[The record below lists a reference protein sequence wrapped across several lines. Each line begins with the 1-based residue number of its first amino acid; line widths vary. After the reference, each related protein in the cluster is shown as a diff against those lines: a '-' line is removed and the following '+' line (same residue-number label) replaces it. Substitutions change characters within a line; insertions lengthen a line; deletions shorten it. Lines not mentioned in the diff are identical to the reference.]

1 MKVLIAEDNELLRK
15 SLSYFLSSKGFDL
28 SEFDNGSQAIESLG
42 QQKYDLIIT
51 DINLPGASGM
61 EITQYVRN
69 TLQADTP
76 IIVFT
81 ASNIEEIELESFDL
95 GANEFIP
102 KPISPSVLL
111 VRINKLLKNRQE
123 V

>member
-15 SLSYFLSSKGFDL
+15 SLTYFLSSKGFEIT
-28 SEFDNGSQAIESLG
+28 EFDNGSDAIESLS
-42 QQKYDLIIT
+42 KHSFELIIT

-61 EITQYVRN
+61 EITQFVRK
-69 TLQADTP
+69 TLQSDIP

-81 ASNIEEIELESFDL
+81 ASNIEEIELESFDM

-111 VRINKLLKNRQE
+111 VRINKLLKTSSGN
-123 V
+123 

>member
-61 EITQYVRN
+61 EIRSLFLLLP
-69 TLQADTP
+69 TLRKSS
-76 IIVFT
+76 
-81 ASNIEEIELESFDL
+81 SN
-95 GANEFIP
+95 
-102 KPISPSVLL
+102 LL
-111 VRINKLLKNRQE
+111 I
-123 V
+123 